1 MTEPLSSTL
10 LAQCQWPDLPARYD
24 AALRE
29 AVAWIV
35 DRYPDVVAIMACGTI
50 IRGEPRPTSDLDI
63 YVVRR
68 EPYRQRVQ
76 RRFRDVPAEIFVN
89 PAHQVHKYLADEQ
102 QAGRVITAHMLAT
115 GFVVLAVDDT
125 LAQLRAAACRSLAA
139 SPAWDAQRLTVAR
152 YMAVCRYEDATDVA
166 ADRPAAASMI
176 LALAVHDMLAYRF
189 LQADRYLPRDKDL
202 LCELDAFDPA
212 LAAPARA
219 FYAAPDLARRLALA
233 EQLADAILET
243 RGFFPWASDPEHVPP
258 DNVQPEVSLSGSG

>member
-1 MTEPLSSTL
+1 MTELPNPTL
-10 LAQCQWPDLPARYD
+10 LAQCRWPDLPARYD

-29 AVAWIV
+29 AVTWIV
-35 DRYPDVVAIMACGTI
+35 GRFPDVVAIMACGTI
-50 IRGEPRPTSDLDI
+50 IRGEPRPTSDLDL

-89 PAHQVHKYLADEQ
+89 PARQVREYLAHEQ
-102 QAGRVITAHMLAT
+102 RAGRVITAHMLAT

-125 LAQLRAAACRSLAA
+125 LALLQAEARRSLAA
-139 SPAWDAQRLTVAR
+139 SPAWDAQQLTAAR

-166 ADRPAAASMI
+166 ADRPETASMI
-176 LALAVHDMLAYRF
+176 LALAVHAMLTYRF

-202 LCELDAFDPA
+202 LRELAAFDPA
-212 LAAPARA
+212 LAATARA
-219 FYAAPDLARRLALA
+219 FYAAPDLACRLALA

-243 RGFFPWASDPEHVPP
+243 RVFFPWESVVEAVGCETKKPE
-258 DNVQPEVSLSGSG
+258 ELSSG